1 MLTDL
6 VEFVTGPA
14 RLNRALN
21 VIEGT
26 VLITS
31 HSVNG
36 GKGGRRY
43 SDTALK
49 QIAAM
54 AEGLPAYLN
63 HVPADRAFK
72 PRDVKDLVGVHRN
85 VRYFPTTSVARLG
98 QARSASLAP

>member
-1 MLTDL
+1 MTTTTMNL
-6 VEFVTGPA
+6 VEFVAGPA

-43 SDTALK
+43 SDERRRATTA
-49 QIAAM
+49 
-54 AEGLPAYLN
+54 
-63 HVPADRAFK
+63 
-72 PRDVKDLVGVHRN
+72 
-85 VRYFPTTSVARLG
+85 
-98 QARSASLAP
+98 